1 MSLYCIICLLPVAEG
16 NSGCYA
22 CITKPPQLACAV
34 CHQPVNRGSAVCS
47 HCSSAQS
54 AAQFTSLVPLPELPP
69 LPGVIARVTAIPT
82 LPERYTVSR
91 YGVTADIQVNPNDVK
106 IMQLEAQLIAMLESY
121 ADAANY
127 RTGFSELSRSNIK
140 DCRLLA
146 INLREEI
153 ERTRGPQG

>member
-1 MSLYCIICLLPVAEG
+1 MSLYCTICRRSIAEG
-16 NSGCYA
+16 NSGCCT
-22 CITKPPQLACAV
+22 CITLPPQLACAV
-34 CHQPVNRGSAVCS
+34 CNRSIAQGLTSCPYCS
-47 HCSSAQS
+47 PSQS
-54 AAQFTSLVPLPELPP
+54 VALAPLPELPS
-69 LPGVIARVTAIPT
+69 LPEVPSRVAAVPT

-91 YGVTADIQVNPNDVK
+91 HGVIADIRVNPNDVK

-127 RTGFSELSRSNIK
+127 RSGFSELSRSNIK

>member
-1 MSLYCIICLLPVAEG
+1 MSLYCTICRRPVAEG

-22 CITKPPQLACAV
+22 CITLPPQLACAV
-34 CHQPVNRGSAVCS
+34 CNRSIAQGLTSCPY
-47 HCSSAQS
+47 CSSS
-54 AAQFTSLVPLPELPP
+54 QFVALAPLPELPS
-69 LPGVIARVTAIPT
+69 LLGVIARTAAIQV
-82 LPERYTVSR
+82 LPERYTVSCH
-91 YGVTADIQVNPNDVK
+91 GVTADIQVNPNDVK

-127 RTGFSELSRSNIK
+127 RSGFSELARSNIK